1 MATQYKWTDPAT
13 GQETAQGMGTPTP
26 ITPDIP
32 QGATKISNPKSLK
45 SLTEKDIFRSGKDI
59 YQLPKI
65 DPVLNVEQSSPDVPA
80 PEEINDVS
88 SFMAGLDTSNKGT
101 EAILKEINKQTT
113 SEKEIP
119 EIRRRQD
126 ELTKQVVGVQEKALP
141 TAEQFGLTEN
151 TKNLQAIMPQIASI
165 KAQFDNA
172 EIAQEGR
179 KGLAGSI
186 YGRQALIQRQRAV
199 ELAGLSAVAQAYQGN
214 IELATQTAQ
223 QMVDMELA
231 PIQTQIDNQKWQL
244 EQVQDQLTR
253 DESRKVDSLNLVLE
267 ERQRLL
273 DEEKEKK
280 NNISNLAITAAQNG
294 ADQATIEKIM
304 KAGDYMTAIKLSSQF
319 LQGKWTESEI
329 TDANGNPLLYNENTG
344 EYKTSVGTSTSD
356 IFFTDA
362 NGDSWNIAGWAT
374 DQTKPNQMNTI
385 AKQIGKLTDENI
397 DEKVAEFTPALTSDM
412 IKEASAMSGVSWEAI
427 MTMVVQEA
435 QGGTSNVAKKNN
447 NFGGLTFNN
456 QEWIKPYGGEKGTE
470 RPTAEGGNYIKFPTK
485 QQGLNAMAALMAQYG
500 KVESGVNTTITNQV
514 EDLVSLVESG
524 RLTDKEALAQV
535 DKSQREILTKELAK
549 IEVKQIISE
558 YSKERAN
565 RIVSSVD
572 ELIDKV
578 SPYTVGW
585 GSLVKGVPTT
595 SAKNF
600 SAQLDTLKANIA
612 FNELTAMREASKT
625 GGALGQVS
633 DNEGRLLAASLGS
646 LDQAQSTEEFTKQL
660 NKIKDSIIRWQAAAN
675 TFMEEEGVSTVN
687 LSDLDFKF

>member
-1 MATQYKWTDPAT
+1 
-13 GQETAQGMGTPTP
+13 
-26 ITPDIP
+26 
-32 QGATKISNPKSLK
+32 
-45 SLTEKDIFRSGKDI
+45 
-59 YQLPKI
+59 
-65 DPVLNVEQSSPDVPA
+65 
-80 PEEINDVS
+80 
-88 SFMAGLDTSNKGT
+88 
-101 EAILKEINKQTT
+101 
-113 SEKEIP
+113 
-119 EIRRRQD
+119 
-126 ELTKQVVGVQEKALP
+126 
-141 TAEQFGLTEN
+141 
-151 TKNLQAIMPQIASI
+151 MPQIASI

-374 DQTKPNQMNTI
+374 DQTKPNQMNAI

-412 IKEASAMSGVSWEAI
+412 IKEASAMSGVSW
-427 MTMVVQEA
+427 
-435 QGGTSNVAKKNN
+435 GSYYDYGCSRSPRR
-447 NFGGLTFNN
+447 NF
-456 QEWIKPYGGEKGTE
+456 
-470 RPTAEGGNYIKFPTK
+470 
-485 QQGLNAMAALMAQYG
+485 
-500 KVESGVNTTITNQV
+500 
-514 EDLVSLVESG
+514 
-524 RLTDKEALAQV
+524 
-535 DKSQREILTKELAK
+535 
-549 IEVKQIISE
+549 
-558 YSKERAN
+558 
-565 RIVSSVD
+565 
-572 ELIDKV
+572 
-578 SPYTVGW
+578 
-585 GSLVKGVPTT
+585 
-595 SAKNF
+595 
-600 SAQLDTLKANIA
+600 
-612 FNELTAMREASKT
+612 
-625 GGALGQVS
+625 
-633 DNEGRLLAASLGS
+633 
-646 LDQAQSTEEFTKQL
+646 
-660 NKIKDSIIRWQAAAN
+660 
-675 TFMEEEGVSTVN
+675 
-687 LSDLDFKF
+687 